1 LEEAGREM
9 QALDAGG
16 LGNDT
21 ARYRRVVHLLE
32 ALPGE
37 LDPARLFQVDMIKPV
52 KQATLGPA
60 VVAEILRGSLLK
72 RTIRHK
78 RGCPKCERG
87 GGHLAWVL
95 TIGYAGGVTKQYSIR
110 PEMKLQVERWLKN
123 YQELKAKLEA
133 ICEIN
138 HALLRPEE

>member
-1 LEEAGREM
+1 M
-9 QALDAGG
+9 MKHKDAL
-16 LGNDT
+16 
-21 ARYRRVVHLLE
+21 RRRQKLAS
-32 ALPGE
+32 ALP
-37 LDPARLFQVDMIKPV
+37 P
-52 KQATLGPA
+52 
-60 VVAEILRGSLLK
+60 VAEILRGSLLK

-110 PEMKLQVERWLKN
+110 PEMKLQVERWLQN